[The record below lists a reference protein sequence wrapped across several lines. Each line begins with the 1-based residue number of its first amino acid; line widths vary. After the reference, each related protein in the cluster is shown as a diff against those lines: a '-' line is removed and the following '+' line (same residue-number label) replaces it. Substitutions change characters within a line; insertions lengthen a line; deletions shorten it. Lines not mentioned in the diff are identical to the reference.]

1 MFYFG
6 VDYYPEHWPEE
17 RWSYDADLMAEAG
30 FNIARLGEFAWSR
43 FEPSEGNYDFGW
55 LDRAIEILS
64 DREIRIVLG
73 TPTASAPPWVMA
85 KSPEMFRML
94 PNGSRVPYGHRREY
108 CPNNPTYIDL
118 SKRIVS
124 ALAEHYAERLEITG
138 WQIDNEFGDRCYCP
152 ICAAA
157 FHAWLRDRYGTLPI
171 LNQVWGTAFW
181 SHEYTD
187 WNQIPTPLADANPH
201 NPGLAL
207 DFKRFA
213 SDSYVAFQKM
223 QIDILRGK
231 CPGHL
236 ITHNFMG
243 FKYPKLDYFDLARDL
258 DFVSWDNYLR
268 MQWTINDGVDSRA
281 AALGHDTMRGLKG
294 RNFWVMEQQSGGGG
308 WECVSVSPR
317 PGEIRLWTYQAIAH
331 GADGIIYFRWRT
343 NRFGA
348 EQYWHG
354 VLDHH
359 GIPGHRYEE
368 IKRIGKEIRNL
379 GETLVGARIESD
391 VALLLSYDSRFSFQ
405 VQQGNPDFD
414 YGEHF
419 QDVYSGFAQQN
430 ISVDVVQPLD
440 DLDKYRLVIAPAL
453 HVVSDAVAENLK
465 RFVQGCG
472 VLVFSARCGVKD
484 VANAVVDRQLPGVLS
499 EMCGTVVEE
508 YDSLPTG
515 VENELEVDHGIPIE
529 GAIAAKYWCDVLKT
543 DQARVVARYTRN
555 YYAGKPAIT
564 LNNFGDGKV
573 VYLGTFGEE
582 ATYASIAPWLMSLAG
597 VETGINTSRA
607 IEVGVRI
614 KNDKRFLFI
623 LNHGAKDEV
632 IKLDKQY
639 HDLLTD
645 IKPITG
651 DIHVAPLDVKILI
664 EIA

>member
-6 VDYYPEHWPEE
+6 IDYYPEHWPEE
-17 RWSYDADLMAEAG
+17 RWSYDVDLMAEAG

-64 DREIRIVLG
+64 DRGIQIVLG

-118 SKRIVS
+118 SQKIVA
-124 ALAEHYAERLEITG
+124 ALAEHYAERPQIIG

-152 ICAAA
+152 ICAGA
-157 FHAWLRDRYGTLPI
+157 FQAWLRDRYGTI
-171 LNQVWGTAFW
+171 KTLNQAWGTAFW

-187 WNQIPTPLADANPH
+187 WNQIPTPLSTADPH

-213 SDSYVAFQKM
+213 SDSYVVFQKL
-223 QIDILRGK
+223 QIDILRDK
-231 CPGHL
+231 CLGHL

-243 FKYPKLDYFDLARDL
+243 FKYPKLNYFDLAKDL

-268 MQWTINDGVDSRA
+268 MQWTMDIDVDARA

-308 WECVSVSPR
+308 WDCVSVAPR
-317 PGEIRLWTYQAIAH
+317 PGEIRLWTHQAIAH

-343 NRFGA
+343 NRYGA

-368 IKRIGKEIRNL
+368 IKRVGKEISNI
-379 GETLVGARIESD
+379 GETLVGARFESD
-391 VALLLSYDSRFSFQ
+391 VAMLLSYDSRFSFQ
-405 VQQGNPDFD
+405 VQQGNPEFD

-419 QDVYSGFAQQN
+419 RDVYGGFALQN
-430 ISVDVVQPLD
+430 INVDVVQPSD
-440 DLDKYRLVIAPAL
+440 DLTRYKLVIAPAL
-453 HVVSDAVAENLK
+453 HVVSNTVAEDLK
-465 RFVQGCG
+465 RFVEAGG
-472 VLVFSARCGVKD
+472 VLVFTARCGVKD
-484 VANAVVDRQLPGVLS
+484 AANAVVDQLLPGLLS

-508 YDSLPTG
+508 YVSLPTG
-515 VENELEVDHGIPIE
+515 MENELEIDQGIPIE
-529 GAIAAKYWCDVLKT
+529 ETITAKLWCDVLK
-543 DQARVVARYTRN
+543 DNQARVIARYTRD

-564 LNNFGDGKV
+564 LNDFGEGKV
-573 VYLGTFGEE
+573 VYIGTFGDE
-582 ATYASIAPWLMSLAG
+582 ATFTSIAPWLMSLAG
-597 VETGINTSRA
+597 VDAVLSTSPA
-607 IEVGVRI
+607 VEVGVRI
-614 KNDKRFLFI
+614 KDDQRFLFI
-623 LNHGAKDEV
+623 LNHGPNDEIV
-632 IKLDKQY
+632 KVDRHY
-639 HDLLTD
+639 RDLLANS
-645 IKPITG
+645 KSLTG
-651 DIHVAPLDVKILI
+651 DIHVAPSDVKILI
-664 EIA
+664 EIE